1 MNLNKLIFVL
11 VIFLFAQ
18 FCVAA
23 DELKV
28 QPAISAISISVN
40 DNGVEKVII
49 TDKDNIKI
57 KKDSL
62 ISINCQ
68 LDENKLNRGISSC
81 IKAGVDFNEDSIF
94 QKEELCKL
102 VSDYTNGLYVFKQ
115 CNVGGEIGATKAYC
129 VLDLKNQDCAM
140 KLYLEEQKLK
150 NLLDII
156 FDDPIL
162 GTTVT
167 YVGTGRNIPL
177 IGNKYDSFD
186 VKDSDGAITNL
197 KIYNNQAQQ
206 VVVDNKVIATIAV
219 ENKNIAF
226 KI

>member
-94 QKEELCKL
+94 QKEELR
-102 VSDYTNGLYVFKQ
+102 
-115 CNVGGEIGATKAYC
+115 EW
-129 VLDLKNQDCAM
+129 
-140 KLYLEEQKLK
+140 
-150 NLLDII
+150 
-156 FDDPIL
+156 
-162 GTTVT
+162 
-167 YVGTGRNIPL
+167 
-177 IGNKYDSFD
+177 
-186 VKDSDGAITNL
+186 
-197 KIYNNQAQQ
+197 
-206 VVVDNKVIATIAV
+206 
-219 ENKNIAF
+219 
-226 KI
+226 

>member
-1 MNLNKLIFVL
+1 
-11 VIFLFAQ
+11 
-18 FCVAA
+18 
-23 DELKV
+23 
-28 QPAISAISISVN
+28 
-40 DNGVEKVII
+40 
-49 TDKDNIKI
+49 
-57 KKDSL
+57 
-62 ISINCQ
+62 
-68 LDENKLNRGISSC
+68 
-81 IKAGVDFNEDSIF
+81 
-94 QKEELCKL
+94 
-102 VSDYTNGLYVFKQ
+102 
-115 CNVGGEIGATKAYC
+115 
-129 VLDLKNQDCAM
+129 M
-140 KLYLEEQKLK
+140 KG
-150 NLLDII
+150 DII